1 MGRLG
6 GDSYDEVEMTT
17 HSRRFARHCRDHFAP
32 GQPDDKAKTADEAKP
47 PDETAT
53 AQTASEKNDD
63 TQTD

>member
-1 MGRLG
+1 
-6 GDSYDEVEMTT
+6 MTT